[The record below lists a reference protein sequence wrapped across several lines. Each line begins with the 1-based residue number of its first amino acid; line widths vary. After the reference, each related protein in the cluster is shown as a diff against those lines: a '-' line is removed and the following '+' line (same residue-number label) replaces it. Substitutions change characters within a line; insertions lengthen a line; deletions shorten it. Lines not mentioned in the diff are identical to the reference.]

1 MHHLSSSIYCCVF
14 IVLFGSVVVSVK
26 ETDTLRSNV
35 ENAVISILVENY
47 NGSNGALDKDQ
58 LKSLIDATVGESH
71 DQEAVDIQDIVRACS
86 DSGNLTICKE
96 VISAKVSISS

>member
-1 MHHLSSSIYCCVF
+1 MHHLSSFSFCCVF
-14 IVLFGSVVVSVK
+14 IVLFSCVVVSV

-47 NGSNGALDKDQ
+47 NGSNGALNKEQ

-71 DQEAVDIQDIVRACS
+71 DQEAVDIQDIVHACS